1 MVARRLSLAIATA
14 PVSTSARCFPKESSK
29 IPKFGVVRNVRTL
42 RISRSSTRGER
53 VAMGHSEMVDIWHA
67 GQTYLSRL
75 AEKIPLDRLPKIVA
89 EVETNE
95 TRFGDRFDRRLNEN

>member
-1 MVARRLSLAIATA
+1 
-14 PVSTSARCFPKESSK
+14 
-29 IPKFGVVRNVRTL
+29 
-42 RISRSSTRGER
+42 
-53 VAMGHSEMVDIWHA
+53 MGHSEMVDIWHA